1 MGLSNAV
8 RDIKTMR
15 QVLTDAEAEA
25 RRAGEDLPAP
35 EHLLVAATGLSEGS
49 AHRAFG
55 RVGADPGTLRQAIER
70 AHATALASIGITTSE
85 TAPPAGGQ
93 LRPATGVFR
102 ATPQAQQVW
111 QQAVTLS
118 KSARPP
124 GIRGAHVVAAVCS
137 LTQGTAVRALAAMG
151 VDPAALRRAALVEGG
166 IEDAPQ

>member
-1 MGLSNAV
+1 MGLLNAV

-49 AHRAFG
+49 ARRAFA
-55 RVGADPGTLRQAIER
+55 RVGADPDALRQAIEQ
-70 AHATALASIGITTSE
+70 AHASALASIGITTPD
-85 TAPPAGGQ
+85 TAPLDGGQ
-93 LRPATGVFR
+93 LGPANGVFR

-111 QQAVTLS
+111 RQAVTLS

-137 LTQGTAVRALAAMG
+137 LTQGTAVRALVAMG
-151 VDPAALRRAALVEGG
+151 VDPVALRRAALVEGG
-166 IEDAPQ
+166 LDDAPQ